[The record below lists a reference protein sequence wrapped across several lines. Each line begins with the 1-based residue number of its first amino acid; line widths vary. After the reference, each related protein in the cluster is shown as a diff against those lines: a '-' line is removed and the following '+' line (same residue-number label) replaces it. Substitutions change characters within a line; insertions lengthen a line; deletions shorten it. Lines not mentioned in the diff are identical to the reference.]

1 MHRNTTCLIDA
12 HSIPL
17 QNLQH
22 DCESL
27 LLANSLPLNPIQI
40 SWHSTNL
47 DGYLEEA
54 TQANFNRELEILL
67 AMELD
72 GLITK
77 SQIAQIL
84 FETSKLG
91 R

>member
-1 MHRNTTCLIDA
+1 MHKKTTCLGEA
-12 HSIPL
+12 HPMQL

-22 DCESL
+22 DSETV
-27 LLANSLPLNPIQI
+27 LLANSLPLNQIQI
-40 SWHSTNL
+40 SRHLKNL
-47 DGYLEEA
+47 DGCLEEA
-54 TQANFNRELEILL
+54 AQANFNRELEILL

-72 GLITK
+72 GLICK